1 MGRKKNKWV
10 KKVVS
15 FYRFIF
21 KFDVPFN
28 VLIDGNFVAMAL
40 RKKFEMKE
48 AISKLLDENVHLVI
62 PSCIVNEL
70 KELEEKIPGLLQEV
84 SKYKIEE
91 CKHGQILSPENCL
104 KAYIGKKNMKK
115 YFLATQDAYLRNQ
128 LRKIAGVPLIFFD
141 QNMML
146 IDKPSK
152 ASMYAS
158 KKREGLKEEPKKFEK
173 KILKEKEEEIKQW
186 QKEEYKKTAHYKNKV
201 EQYKINKL
209 MGRVRKNAKGPNPLS
224 CKKKKKFYENSENK
238 GSENNLKNNID
249 NNNIR

>member
-15 FYRFIF
+15 FYRFVF
-21 KFDVPFN
+21 KFEVPYN
-28 VLIDGNFVAMAL
+28 ILIDGNFIAMSL

-48 AISKLLDENVHLVI
+48 ALSKLLDENVHLVI
-62 PSCIVNEL
+62 PSCVVDEL
-70 KELEEKIPGLLQEV
+70 KELEDKIPGILKEV

-104 KAYIGKKNMKK
+104 KSYIGKKNMKK
-115 YFLATQDAYLRNQ
+115 YFVATQDSFLRNQ
-128 LRKIAGVPLIFFD
+128 LRKIPGVPSLFFD

-152 ASMYAS
+152 ASILAS
-158 KKREGLKEEPKKFEK
+158 KRREELKEEPKKFEK
-173 KILKEKEEEIKQW
+173 KILKEKEEEIKKW
-186 QKEEYKKTAHYKNKV
+186 QIEEYKKTSHYKNKV

-209 MGRVRKNAKGPNPLS
+209 MGRVRKEAKGPNPLS
-224 CKKKKKFYENSENK
+224 CKKKKKFYK
-238 GSENNLKNNID
+238 TSENNNQENKTMNNLDNNIK
-249 NNNIR
+249 